1 MIHHQSHLP
10 AGIQDINSYLQQ
22 AESRHEITKDTEKK
36 VFWHQGKVEQR
47 QIALVYLHGYSATRQ
62 EISPVCEQLA
72 EKIGAN
78 IYFTRLTGHG
88 RDADFLA
95 EAKVEDWHR
104 DTIQSYQIGKMIG
117 KKVVVIGCSTG
128 ATLAAWLEAQGRY
141 DVAAYI
147 LLSPNFGLR
156 DKRAQLFRY
165 PFLHPLLHML
175 LGKERKIPVV
185 SAEHGRYWT
194 TSYPL
199 VSLAEMLRLVR
210 EVRAS
215 RVRIT
220 CPLFLAYCPKD
231 KILSTSAMDA
241 FFSQAMTKQRYKVVF
256 PSCGDLQAHVLAG
269 DILSPENNQ
278 RLLDSMHG
286 FISKNI
292 PLPAAQ

>member
-1 MIHHQSHLP
+1 MINHQSHLP
-10 AGIQDINSYLQQ
+10 AGVQDIDSYLHQT
-22 AESRHEITKDTEKK
+22 ESRHEITKGTEKR
-36 VFWHQGKVEQR
+36 VFWYQDKIVQR
-47 QIALVYLHGYSATRQ
+47 QISLVYLHGYSATRR

-72 EKIGAN
+72 AKIGAN

-88 RDADFLA
+88 HNADFLA
-95 EAKVEDWHR
+95 EAKVEDWQR
-104 DTIQSYQIGKMIG
+104 DTVQSYQIGKMIG
-117 KKVVVIGCSTG
+117 KKVVIIGCSTG

-165 PFLHPLLHML
+165 PFLHPLLHLL
-175 LGKERKIPVV
+175 LGKERKLPVV

-194 TSYPL
+194 MSYPL

-210 EVRAS
+210 EVQAS
-215 RVRIT
+215 RVCIPR
-220 CPLFLAYCPKD
+220 PLFLAYCPED
-231 KILSTSAMDA
+231 KILSTHAMDS
-241 FFSQAMTKQRYKVVF
+241 FFAQATTKQKYKVIF

-269 DILSPENNQ
+269 DILSPVNNQ

-292 PLPAAQ
+292 SLPTA